1 MLFLLRSVLSRRRR
15 SSLLRRPGDG
25 LAERLLPRS
34 RSRRPC
40 CCCWRRRW
48 RWWWYGDP
56 VLTGDAVV
64 GMTSGGRRDL
74 SPQGGIRAK
83 KNTLC
88 VPGTKTR
95 HIPMSAILEC
105 GRLTPQ
111 TDPPFNLDSPG
122 WRRKADEFYT
132 HTHKLARI
140 RIVRG
145 EQNARLIINLN
156 ILLRSSGQIS
166 LRVARRRE
174 NAAALGDDELA
185 GRYDPCSSSVFFLFL
200 RISLFV
206 FLAILACTSRRL

>member
-1 MLFLLRSVLSRRRR
+1 MI
-15 SSLLRRPGDG
+15 SLHKGG
-25 LAERLLPRS
+25 
-34 RSRRPC
+34 
-40 CCCWRRRW
+40 
-48 RWWWYGDP
+48 YG
-56 VLTGDAVV
+56 
-64 GMTSGGRRDL
+64 R
-74 SPQGGIRAK
+74 K

-185 GRYDPCSSSVFFLFL
+185 GRYDPCSSSVFFFVSSYFAFRVPRNFGVYKSATVKHRKIETKHIPAVYRPLSHSAIHHNSQSPTQHPCPIYIL
-200 RISLFV
+200 GLYYTSEISRKL
-206 FLAILACTSRRL
+206 T